1 MSDFSKYSIIELPRN
16 VVVGHGVLS
25 GIPRDCKRLGLP
37 KSALLVVDE
46 VTRKI
51 AGLEIEGYLQDA
63 GYETDMVIMKEADA
77 ETIQTVEELAN
88 ENKVGFLL
96 GIGGGRPID
105 TAKCASFNTHRHFIS
120 VPTAASHDGIV
131 SSRASILVDGVKQSL
146 EAHSPIAVIADT
158 AVISKSPYRMLAS
171 GCGDIISNKTAV
183 LDWKLAH
190 RLRNEEYS
198 SYAATLSEITADLL
212 MDNASLIKPGLEE
225 SAWAVVKALTASG
238 VSMSIAGSSRPASG
252 SEHKF
257 SHTLDRIAKRPA
269 LHGEQCGI
277 GAIMMMYLHGGNW
290 QKIRDALETI
300 GAPTNISGLELTSED
315 IIQALVNAHDI
326 KPERYTILGYHGLT
340 EDAAETLAEKTGVI

>member
-63 GYETDMVIMKEADA
+63 GYETDMAIMKEADA

-257 SHTLDRIAKRPA
+257 SHTLDRIASRPA

-300 GAPTNISGLELTSED
+300 GAPTNISGLELTRED